1 MPNKNQE
8 IISVVSNT
16 NYMYPPIYDWI
27 RTLKDLFPDLPIFF
41 YIIIVFFLKNPM
53 QFKENIYS
61 IISEFSHFLYSAVN
75 HKNNKIH
82 VEELTRKINS
92 LEKEIHEY
100 KIIIVT
106 LEKTIERFE
115 ERFITLSEELK
126 TKKKSR

>member
-1 MPNKNQE
+1 MPSKNQE
-8 IISVVSNT
+8 IISTISNT

-27 RTLKDLFPDLPIFF
+27 HTLKDIFPDLPIFF
-41 YIIIVFFLKNPM
+41 YIIIVFLLKNPM
-53 QFKENIYS
+53 KFKENIYS
-61 IISEFSHFLYSAVN
+61 VISEFSHFLYSAVN

-82 VEELTRKINS
+82 VEELTNKINS

-126 TKKKSR
+126 MKKKSR